1 MKIVIVFL
9 GADGSGKST
18 VIEAITPIL
27 KEKYTTNVHYEHLRP
42 NYISSLGVAMGKRTK
57 AEEAKITKV
66 ENPHAEK
73 PSGFF
78 GSLFRLSYYL
88 IDYMWGYYKKIY
100 KSDGIW
106 IFDRYFYDFIIDPR
120 RGKINLPQWFIKL
133 FGCIIPSPDLIIC
146 LGTEAEKIHQR
157 KPELSLH
164 EIKRQVDMLKLFSQK
179 HKRAVWVN
187 TGCPV
192 EETVESAMQIIN
204 EYFSNNVQSL

>member
-1 MKIVIVFL
+1 MNLRHKTIVFL
-9 GADGSGKST
+9 GTDGSGKST
-18 VIEAITPIL
+18 VIDAITPVL
-27 KEKYTTNVHYEHLRP
+27 RRKYATNINYEHLRP
-42 NYISSLGVAMGKRTK
+42 NYIPSLGVAMGKRTK
-57 AEEAKITKV
+57 DDETQITKV
-66 ENPHAEK
+66 ENPHSEK

-88 IDYMWGYYKKIY
+88 IDYTYGYYKKIY

-120 RGKINLPQWFIKL
+120 RGKINLPQWLIKL

-146 LGTEAEKIHQR
+146 LGTDAGTIYQR

-179 HKRAVWVN
+179 HKKAVWID
-187 TGCPV
+187 TGCSI
-192 EETVESAMQIIN
+192 EKTVKDTMQIIN
-204 EYFSNNVQSL
+204 SCFNK